1 MVRRSTRVGL
11 AIATAAVLTA
21 GCSSAAARPSPAGA
35 ACGKPFSPVVTREIR
50 NVVTVMR
57 QTYRVPGV
65 EVAVTVP
72 GQGCFISAA
81 GLADTAGSVPL
92 QLTDQFPIGSIT
104 KTFTATVILQLVQQ
118 GKLSLSA
125 PISRWVPNVQYSS
138 AITVKMLLNMTSGI
152 YDEPGGQLVQV
163 SDADPNTVWTPQQ
176 VVDFAVVQGPG
187 GPPGQF
193 YYSDTNY
200 IILGMIA
207 QAVTDEPIQELITQ
221 RILQPLHLSHTSFA
235 TAAAP
240 PDLQVQGYD
249 VAGPALPPRP
259 NQFFVSPAE
268 LSWSGAAGA
277 MISTVADLQVWARAL
292 ATGTLLSQSM
302 QRQRL
307 QLVSVPPPPLPP
319 LPGTGVSAVLP
330 AGYGLGIYSIG
341 GLLGHKG
348 AVSGYNAD
356 MFYLPAQKATI
367 IVLANARN
375 PSFLVSYGED
385 IGDAAAISIAQIVLP
400 HALTTQG

>member
-1 MVRRSTRVGL
+1 
-11 AIATAAVLTA
+11 
-21 GCSSAAARPSPAGA
+21 
-35 ACGKPFSPVVTREIR
+35 
-50 NVVTVMR
+50 MR

-72 GQGCFISAA
+72 GQGCFVSAA

-152 YDEPGGQLVQV
+152 YNEPGGQLLQV

-176 VVDFAVVQGPG
+176 IVDFAEVQGPAES
-187 GPPGQF
+187 PGQF

-207 QAVTDEPIQELITQ
+207 QAVTGKPIQELITQ
-221 RILQPLHLSHTSFA
+221 RILEPLHLSHTSFA

-240 PDLQVQGYD
+240 PDLRVQGYD
-249 VAGPALPPRP
+249 VAGPATPPRP

-292 ATGTLLSQSM
+292 ATGTLLSPSM

-307 QLVSVPPPPLPP
+307 QLVPVPPPPLPA
-319 LPGTGVSAVLP
+319 LPGTGVSADLP
-330 AGYGLGIYSIG
+330 TRYGLGIYSIG

-356 MFYLPAQKATI
+356 MFYLPAKKATI
-367 IVLANARN
+367 IVLVNARN
-375 PSFLVSYGED
+375 TSFLASYGED

-400 HALTTQG
+400 NALTTQS